1 MENLNYK
8 IKNIERKYLSY
19 MQKDQFL
26 KVKKSLLE
34 IEKKNIKLKYRK
46 LKIKR
51 EIKELFFKPII
62 VLIWTSLKKRK

>member
-34 IEKKNIKLKYRK
+34 IEKKI
-46 LKIKR
+46 
-51 EIKELFFKPII
+51 
-62 VLIWTSLKKRK
+62 